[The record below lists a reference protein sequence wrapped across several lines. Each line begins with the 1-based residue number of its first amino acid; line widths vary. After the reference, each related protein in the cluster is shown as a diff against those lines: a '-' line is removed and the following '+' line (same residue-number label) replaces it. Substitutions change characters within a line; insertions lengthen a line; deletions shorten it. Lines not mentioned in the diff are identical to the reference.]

1 MSGEKRKTEG
11 EICPYCGS
19 EYTEVEEREIN
30 LGLDANGEIR
40 TYLFE
45 HRTCTDCHEQFT
57 DYYLIEYDG
66 YYANGTDYDR
76 NGEIMPE

>member
-1 MSGEKRKTEG
+1 MVKKTEG

-19 EYTEVEEREIN
+19 EYTDVEERDIN
-30 LGLDANGEIR
+30 LGLDANDEIR

-45 HRTCTDCHEQFT
+45 RRTCIDCHEQFT
-57 DYYLIEYDG
+57 DCYTLNYDG
-66 YYANGTDYDR
+66 YFTNNAIYDR